1 MPMTQRQKEILS
13 KYRHQLK
20 TVFADGVT
28 KMSEPGHARTW
39 FVTYLRAVLA
49 TYIDSRT
56 RTVNGKRLSSV
67 LSKNPRRAIQKLIKN
82 TSNRDRKTRSRW
94 AAALDAAYGA
104 GVPPEKLER
113 WFRDFWRQNGLFDLI
128 LAIFWRSTRKSRRQ
142 IHDKTISITPPCPL
156 AGFPQRQ

>member
-1 MPMTQRQKEILS
+1 MPMTPRQKEILS

-94 AAALDAAYGA
+94 AVALDAAYNA
-104 GVPPEKLER
+104 DVQPDQLER
-113 WFRDFWRQNGLFDLI
+113 WFRDGGGVSGRV
-128 LAIFWRSTRKSRRQ
+128 R
-142 IHDKTISITPPCPL
+142 
-156 AGFPQRQ
+156 